1 MKKSIKFLLAAFVVT
16 VAASCSKP
24 AETSEAADTTVV
36 ETPAPAV
43 EETPADTTA
52 TTDTTAV
59 K

>member
-36 ETPAPAV
+36 ETAPPVV
-43 EETPADTTA
+43 EETPADTTVV
-52 TTDTTAV
+52 DTTAV
-59 K
+59 N

>member
-24 AETSEAADTTVV
+24 AETSDAADTTAI
-36 ETPAPAV
+36 ETAPPVV

-52 TTDTTAV
+52 TDTTAV
-59 K
+59 Q

>member
-24 AETSEAADTTVV
+24 NETSDVAADTTVV
-36 ETPAPAV
+36 ETPAV

-59 K
+59 Q